1 MKNNLQK
8 TIGWGSLL
16 LSFYVLGQSGT
27 ITLEKVSPRLADVSR
42 WVQQPAF
49 AQPWQEAHLIA
60 KVSGYIKE
68 IMVDRGSEVKAG
80 DVLIV
85 IDIPELL
92 VELKKQEAQ
101 LKAARLEL
109 ERLKKAILQT
119 QDLILPQRVEEA
131 EVKVEMIQADIDKTK
146 LAIQYS
152 EVKAPFNGI
161 ISERQQD
168 LGAYITAGQTS
179 LLTLQDTHKLRFI
192 TGITEQDSLRI
203 RNELPVKL
211 QIVGADSN
219 EVIAAKISRVSS
231 GLDPITRT
239 ITTEIDIENSNKK
252 YAAGI
257 YAQAQVAVDQHRQVM
272 CVPAA
277 ALVTEKQSAYLFLY
291 KEGKAVKTSVQP
303 GFNDGTY
310 VEINSLK
317 QEDQVLL
324 PGGQTLTD
332 GQSVGLK

>member
-1 MKNNLQK
+1 MKKNLQK

-16 LSFYVLGQSGT
+16 LSFHVLGQTGT
-27 ITLEKVSPRLADVSR
+27 VMLEKVSPKLADVSR

-49 AQPWQEAHLIA
+49 AQPWQEAQLIA
-60 KVSGYIKE
+60 KASGYIKE
-68 IMVDRGSEVKAG
+68 IKVDRGSVVKVG
-80 DVLIV
+80 DVLVV
-85 IDIPELL
+85 IDVPELL

-109 ERLKKAILQT
+109 ERLKKAIIQT

-131 EVKVEMIQADIDKTK
+131 EVKVEMVQADIDKTK
-146 LAIQYS
+146 LAIQYT
-152 EVKAPFNGI
+152 ELKAPFNGI
-161 ISERQQD
+161 ISERHQD
-168 LGAYITAGQTS
+168 LGSYVTAGQTP
-179 LLTLQDTHKLRFI
+179 LVTLQDTHKLRFI

-203 RNELPVKL
+203 HSELPAKL
-211 QIVGADSN
+211 QIVSADVN
-219 EVIAAKISRVSS
+219 EVINAKVSRVSS
-231 GLDPITRT
+231 GIDPVTRT

-252 YAAGI
+252 YIAGI

-277 ALVTEKQSAYLFLY
+277 ALVMEKQSAYIYLY
-291 KEGKAVKTSVQP
+291 KDGKAVKTLVQP
-303 GFNDGTY
+303 GFNDGTH
-310 VEINSLK
+310 VEISSLK

-324 PGGQTLTD
+324 PAGQSLTD